1 MANNVVQLVLHTQTQ
16 EWRLSGDMAWIHGG
30 LNEFRGPRR
39 KL

>member
-16 EWRLSGDMAWIHGG
+16 EWRLSGEMAWIHGG
-30 LNEFRGPRR
+30 LNEFQGLRR